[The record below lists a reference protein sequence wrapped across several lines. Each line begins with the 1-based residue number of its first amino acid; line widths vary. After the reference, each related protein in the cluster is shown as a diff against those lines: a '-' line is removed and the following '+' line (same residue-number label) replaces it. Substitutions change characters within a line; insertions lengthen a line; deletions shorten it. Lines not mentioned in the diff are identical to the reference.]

1 MKWTVNYSGKAKK
14 FMDEKKIHD
23 EVKDAIRKFI
33 LKMSGERL
41 NIDLRKLVG
50 NWSGY
55 YRIRVGKIR
64 IIFKVFKEEREIFVE
79 RIDYRGNVYK

>member
-55 YRIRVGKIR
+55 
-64 IIFKVFKEEREIFVE
+64 
-79 RIDYRGNVYK
+79 